1 MSWVLLFY
9 MKNSFLFSR
18 ISLIVLLSTGLMACG
33 GHSVLSSD
41 DDSIMNTKQ
50 IKSLIPSHVRQR
62 DSWAHD
68 MNEIMDT
75 LKIEKSKENVCSI
88 VAIVDQESNFIA
100 NPQVPGLGQKAIKE
114 VHNRLEEK
122 FTDKL
127 GDKLGR
133 AVAVYFQ
140 DVLKNQPT
148 PNNSYLSQMKKVKT
162 EKDLDI
168 LYRQIFD
175 YMTKHYHV
183 SAITGVA
190 KFVGQDIGERMN
202 PITTLGSMQVLIN
215 YAQDHQR
222 SRMNIYELRD
232 DLYTQYGGLYYGI
245 HRLMLYQANY
255 SKPLYR
261 FADYNSGIYSSR
273 NASFQQALTK
283 LTKMKLSL
291 DGDLL
296 LYDKNENVLSD
307 RSQSE
312 LAIQHLFTEHAIQ
325 LSPKQ
330 IRSDLKQEKTV
341 DFEKTQTYKEV
352 QILYKQKFGRAL
364 VYAIM
369 PEVVISG
376 PKLSKNY
383 NTNWYASKV
392 NNRYLSCM
400 QRTRSG
406 R

>member
-1 MSWVLLFY
+1 MRHYPNFLRTCTIVMLCIGAVSCTKDNVALEDEDTPILTQRNI
-9 MKNSFLFSR
+9 KN
-18 ISLIVLLSTGLMACG
+18 
-33 GHSVLSSD
+33 
-41 DDSIMNTKQ
+41 
-50 IKSLIPSHVRQR
+50 LIPSRVRDR
-62 DSWAHD
+62 DSWAND
-68 MNEIMDT
+68 IYSIMDT
-75 LKIEKSKENVCSI
+75 LQVEKNKTNVCSI
-88 VAIVDQESNFIA
+88 LAIVDQESNFVA
-100 NPQVPGLGQKAIKE
+100 NPQVPNLGEKAVKE
-114 VHNRLEEK
+114 VNHRLEGK
-122 FTDKL
+122 FADKL
-127 GDKLGR
+127 GDRLGEP
-133 AVAVYFQ
+133 VAKYFLN
-140 DVLKNQPT
+140 VLKTQPSAE
-148 PNNSYLSQMKKVKT
+148 NNYLAQMRKVKT

-168 LYRQIFD
+168 LYREIFN

-183 SAITGVA
+183 SAITGAA
-190 KFVGQDIGERMN
+190 KLLGQDIGERMN

-283 LTKMKLSL
+283 LTKMTLSL